1 MAPVI
6 SHIQRSRQ
14 MPHLHL
20 LQHGAQCV
28 VAVGIG
34 RLRVGQRRAQA
45 AYGQIALLRQ
55 KHAVLRHYHTA
66 SSQRPNTCQRPQQGR
81 FATAR
86 FALQQHR
93 VAWLHIQLL
102 RLHLQFTV
110 GQIALQTM
118 QFKPVA
124 CFAVLQA
131 SSKRARR
138 FFCPLCLTCLAL
150 LHLRSRA
157 IHALPKAGQA
167 LGRCAPTAQIGVA
180 VYKPAQ

>member
-1 MAPVI
+1 
-6 SHIQRSRQ
+6 

-20 LQHGAQCV
+20 FQHAAQCL
-28 VAVGIG
+28 VAIRIC

-45 AYGQIALLRQ
+45 AYGQIALLWQ

-81 FATAR
+81 FTTAR

-93 VAWLHIQLL
+93 IAWLHIQLL

-110 GQIALQTM
+110 GQIALQAM

-131 SSKRARR
+131 SGKRASRL
-138 FFCPLCLTCLAL
+138 FCLLCLPCLAL
-150 LHLRSRA
+150 LYLRSRA
-157 IHALPKAGQA
+157 IHTLPKAGQA
-167 LGRCAPTAQIGVA
+167 LGCGAPTAQIGVA